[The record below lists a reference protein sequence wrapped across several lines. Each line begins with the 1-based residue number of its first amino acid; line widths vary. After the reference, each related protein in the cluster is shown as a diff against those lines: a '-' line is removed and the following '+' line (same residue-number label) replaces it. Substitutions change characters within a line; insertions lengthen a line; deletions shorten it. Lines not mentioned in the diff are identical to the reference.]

1 MDNEE
6 MKRIRGIRGITQSEA
21 AKYVGVSRQAFSNY
35 ERGQRV
41 PSVDVLIKLA
51 ELYQVSLDELVGYKT
66 V

>member
-1 MDNEE
+1 M
-6 MKRIRGIRGITQSEA
+6 RGITQSEA

-51 ELYQVSLDELVGYKT
+51 ELYQVSLDELVGSER
-66 V
+66 